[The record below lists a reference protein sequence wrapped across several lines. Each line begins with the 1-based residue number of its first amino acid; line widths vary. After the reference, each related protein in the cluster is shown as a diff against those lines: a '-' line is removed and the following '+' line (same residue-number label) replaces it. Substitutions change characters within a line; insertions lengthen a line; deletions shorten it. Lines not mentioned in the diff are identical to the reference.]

1 MRTALLPC
9 FLLAIAVPR
18 QAHAAT
24 FTITHF
30 DTPPDAQVA
39 IDYAANIWGSILES
53 EVPIKVSVAWVNMGT
68 ATLGITFPN
77 GRKDFPGAPVPST
90 WYATALA
97 NSINGNELNPGEDDI
112 NIYLN
117 SSTNWYMGTDGST
130 PAAQYDLVSVA
141 LHEFGHGLGFVG
153 LAKKEGTVGS
163 FGLLQA
169 SDFAPLITTFPWPD
183 QDTLPGIFDRYLK
196 NQLDEGLTN
205 AENPSTFLGSAFTS
219 NQIYWNGPIA
229 LEANGDNAI
238 RIYAP
243 TTFALGSSCVHLNE
257 GSYPAGNPN
266 ELMTPFS
273 GAGDANHWPGPI
285 CIGMLRDIGW
295 QVQPW
300 VGISEAPR
308 EMAQLRVYPNPS
320 SDVITLSST
329 GHSVNTIIRITDVSG
344 REVLAASDRSS
355 VDVSTLATGTY
366 TMTRITTEGRSYASF
381 IKE

>member
-1 MRTALLPC
+1 MRNVLLPC
-9 FLLAIAVPR
+9 LLLGITA
-18 QAHAAT
+18 QTNAAT

-30 DTPPDAQVA
+30 DTPPDAQIA
-39 IDYAANIWGSILES
+39 IEYAANIWGSILES

-68 ATLGITFPN
+68 LTLGITFPN
-77 GRKDFPGAPVPST
+77 GRKDFPGVPVPST

-117 SSTNWYMGTDGST
+117 SSTNWYMGTDGNT
-130 PAAQYDLVSVA
+130 PASQYDLVSVA

-153 LAKKEGTVGS
+153 LAKKEGTIGS

-183 QDTLPGIFDRYLK
+183 QDSLPGIFDRYLK
-196 NQLDEGLTN
+196 NQLDEVLTN
-205 AENPSTFLGSAFTS
+205 AENPSTFLGSAFIS

-229 LEANGDNAI
+229 LDANGDNSI

-273 GAGDANHWPGPI
+273 SPGDANHWPGPI

-300 VGISEAPR
+300 VGINEAANGSAR
-308 EMAQLRVYPNPS
+308 LLVHPNPS
-320 SDVITLSST
+320 HDVITLSGAT
-329 GHSVNTIIRITDVSG
+329 HPANTIIRITDVSG
-344 REVLAASDRSS
+344 REVLFAMDRST
-355 VDVSTLATGTY
+355 VDVSALAPGTY
-366 TMTRITTEGRSYASF
+366 ALTRITGQERSHASF
-381 IKE
+381 VKE